1 MSSAVFLDLG
11 STSHHD
17 LDLSKLE
24 KACTTLT
31 LYDFTTPEQVL
42 EHIGKAE
49 IVISNKVI
57 LNATTLQTLAKQLKL
72 ICIAAT
78 GTNNVDLQAA
88 QTLGIPVTNIR
99 DYASQSV
106 AEHVIALIFTLKRQ
120 LLAYQQAV
128 QQGAWQRS
136 PHFCLLDYPITPIAE
151 STLGIVGYGTLG
163 QATARLA
170 EKLGMQIL
178 IAERPQQ
185 TPRSG
190 RLAFEQVLQ
199 QADILSLHCPLT
211 TETQQM
217 INSERLSLMQP
228 NALLINTARGGLV
241 DEAALLQALKQGVIA
256 GAGIDVLTQEPPK
269 ADSLLLQQQ
278 LPNLIITPHIAWA
291 SLPARQTLIDQL
303 ATIIEQFKQGHSMNR
318 VV

>member
-24 KACTTLT
+24 KTCTTLT

-42 EHIGKAE
+42 EHIGNAE
-49 IVISNKVI
+49 IVISNKVM

-170 EKLGMQIL
+170 EKLGMQVL
-178 IAERPQQ
+178 IADRPQQ

-211 TETQQM
+211 AETQQM
-217 INSERLSLMQP
+217 INSERLSLMRP
-228 NALLINTARGGLV
+228 NTLLINTARGGLV
-241 DEAALLQALKQGVIA
+241 DEVALLQALKQGVIA

>member
-49 IVISNKVI
+49 IVISNKVM

-136 PHFCLLDYPITPIAE
+136 PHFCLLDYPITPIAG
-151 STLGIVGYGTLG
+151 STLGIIGYGTLG

-178 IAERPQQ
+178 IADRPQQ

-211 TETQQM
+211 AETQQM